1 MWEFTFDCSSTTM
14 LPSMS
19 EYQLVDAPSTSPQE
33 QADSTVQK
41 MQTLS
46 ISLENLIELSTLQM
60 DPQAVGQWGSSVPP
74 WK

>member
-1 MWEFTFDCSSTTM
+1 
-14 LPSMS
+14 
-19 EYQLVDAPSTSPQE
+19 
-33 QADSTVQK
+33 